1 MKNSAFKTPER
12 KCYGNW
18 NIKSME
24 ELESRW
30 KSAEDRN
37 IALKVDSKKLS
48 RIPYGEKKKIGN
60 NKILHALIVGWEIQI
75 LIHSIDAS
83 LDIIQIIK
91 RKYPLWW

>member
-18 NIKSME
+18 NIKSVE

-30 KSAEDRN
+30 KPAEDSN

-48 RIPYGEKKKIGN
+48 RIPYHEKK
-60 NKILHALIVGWEIQI
+60 
-75 LIHSIDAS
+75 
-83 LDIIQIIK
+83 
-91 RKYPLWW
+91 R

>member
-18 NIKSME
+18 NIKSVE

-30 KSAEDRN
+30 KPAEDSN

-48 RIPYGEKKKIGN
+48 RI
-60 NKILHALIVGWEIQI
+60 
-75 LIHSIDAS
+75 S
-83 LDIIQIIK
+83 LSPRNETSKRHIK
-91 RKYPLWW
+91 RHGR